1 MKKVMEKLEPTWLPV
16 SVDGD
21 DEAGWVIIYQNS
33 VSNEMRESPEVFDTE
48 EEAQECFDNG
58 GAMPEAFSK
67 MMDNFLGKAP
77 QYH

>member
-1 MKKVMEKLEPTWLPV
+1 MKKNEMTEPAWIPV
-16 SVDGD
+16 FIDGD

-33 VSNEMRESPEVFDTE
+33 VTKEMRESSETFDME

-58 GAMPEAFSK
+58 GGMSGAYNK
-67 MMDNFLGKAP
+67 MIDALAGKAP